1 MTFVLLKD
9 HDTSHGFSFATIS
22 LYCLLFQ
29 ISSSYFDISDEVL
42 FSKRLVLSY
51 AEKTIKNCFYF
62 RNSAYTTDEHGNSSF
77 TKFFGVIDLWQFCD
91 IMILE
96 DSGDDQLSR

>member
-1 MTFVLLKD
+1 MKHTDRRKNQVPD
-9 HDTSHGFSFATIS
+9 PVYTRI
-22 LYCLLFQ
+22 
-29 ISSSYFDISDEVL
+29 FDISDEVL

-62 RNSAYTTDEHGNSSF
+62 RNSAYTTDEHGNFSS
-77 TKFFGVIDLWQFCD
+77 TKFFRVIDLWQFCD
-91 IMILE
+91 IIILE